1 MEAVTASLCWASAA
15 LSNRQRVSA
24 LITVLSGYNIPAVVV
39 TESGSYFAW
48 ALKGL
53 EAGIRKTKVSLK
65 VS

>member
-1 MEAVTASLCWASAA
+1 M
-15 LSNRQRVSA
+15 
-24 LITVLSGYNIPAVVV
+24 ITVLSGYNIPAVVV